1 MNFKDWLIDQTTES
15 NILGTILLLLN
26 TTIFL
31 ISGIAIFLTIIYWP
45 ITLIIYTAFLFGYA
59 YYKYKEDTKQ

>member
-1 MNFKDWLIDQTTES
+1 MNFKEWLIYQITENS
-15 NILGTILLLLN
+15 ILGTILLLL
-26 TTIFL
+26 TITIFL

>member
-1 MNFKDWLIDQTTES
+1 MNFKDWLIDQTTET

-26 TTIFL
+26 ITIFL
-31 ISGIAIFLTIIYWP
+31 ILGIAIFLTVIYWP